1 MFAKL
6 NNGQLQ
12 KYPYTLGMLRKEN
25 SNVSFPKN
33 ISDDDLARF
42 GVVRV
47 ASTPRPADD
56 HTKDFSVT
64 AEQVGGAWVE
74 KWVAT
79 DVSAEE
85 IAQRTANQANNVRAE
100 RDQKLAA
107 TDWTQLIDSPFSNDT
122 NGVWQAYRQAL
133 RDVPTQAGF
142 PWDVAW
148 PTVPGN
154 AD

>member
-25 SNVSFPKN
+25 HNVSFPKN

-79 DVSAEE
+79 NVSAEE
-85 IAQRTANQANNVRAE
+85 VANRTANQATNVRAE
-100 RDQKLAA
+100 RDRLLAES
-107 TDWTQLIDSPFSNDT
+107 DWTQIADAPVDST
-122 NGVWQAYRQAL
+122 VWSVYRQSL
-133 RDVPTQAGF
+133 RDVPSQAGF
-142 PWDVAW
+142 PWNVTW
-148 PTVPGN
+148 PTQPE
-154 AD
+154 

>member
-33 ISDDDLARF
+33 ISDEDLARF

-56 HTKDFSVT
+56 YTKDFSVT
-64 AEQVGGAWVE
+64 AEQVNGAWVE

-79 DVSAEE
+79 NVSAEE
-85 IAQRTANQANNVRAE
+85 VANRTANQANNVRAE
-100 RDQKLAA
+100 RNQKISDS
-107 TDWTQLIDSPFSNDT
+107 DWTQLPDSPVNK
-122 NGVWQAYRQAL
+122 QAWSTYRQAL
-133 RDVPTQAGF
+133 RDVPSQSGF
-142 PWDVAW
+142 PWNVTW
-148 PTVPGN
+148 PKSP
-154 AD
+154 